1 MLATDA
7 YLAKL
12 EQTIASLKA
21 WTGFIADVAS
31 VETSDG
37 ASSWRLVIRPKAP
50 QACPV
55 ELLLRHDQLY
65 DIAGAS
71 EVYEDQP
78 ADDLELFL
86 PLLEA
91 VAEGRV
97 VTRTEQSKATGA
109 VYAVETRIAAAAGRT
124 WVRRRELPAARL
136 ADPEQTV
143 FADRHY
149 TPYR

>member
-21 WTGFIADVAS
+21 WTGFIADVAAI
-31 VETSDG
+31 ETSEG
-37 ASSWRLVIRPKAP
+37 ASSWRLVIRPRAP

-55 ELLLRHDQLY
+55 ELLVRHDQLY
-65 DIAGAS
+65 DIAVAG

-78 ADDLELFL
+78 AEDLELFL
-86 PLLEA
+86 PLLEGI
-91 VAEGRV
+91 AEGRV
-97 VTRTEQSKATGA
+97 VTRTEQSRATGA
-109 VYAVETRIAAAAGRT
+109 VYAVETRIAAPPGRT
-124 WVRRRELPAARL
+124 WVRRRETPAAKI
-136 ADPEQTV
+136 ADPELTICY
-143 FADRHY
+143 DRHY

>member
-21 WTGFIADVAS
+21 WTGFIADVAA
-31 VETSDG
+31 VETGDG

-65 DIAGAS
+65 DIAVAS
-71 EVYEDQP
+71 EVYEDQR
-78 ADDLELFL
+78 AEDLDGFL
-86 PLLEA
+86 RLIEA
-91 VAEGRV
+91 IAEGRV
-97 VTRTEQSKATGA
+97 VTRTEQSRATGA
-109 VYAVETRIAAAAGRT
+109 VYAVETRVDIAPGKA
-124 WVRRRELPAARL
+124 WVRRRELPAARI
-136 ADPEQTV
+136 ADPEQTI
-143 FADRHY
+143 FTDRHY

>member
-21 WTGFIADVAS
+21 WTGFIADVAAI
-31 VETSDG
+31 ETGEGS
-37 ASSWRLVIRPKAP
+37 SSWRLVIRPKAP

-65 DIAGAS
+65 DIAVAS

-91 VAEGRV
+91 IAEGRV
-97 VTRTEQSKATGA
+97 VTRTEQSRVTGA
-109 VYAVETRIAAAAGRT
+109 VYAVETRIATAAGKS
-124 WVRRRELPAARL
+124 WVRRRALPAARL
-136 ADPEQTV
+136 ADPEQTI
-143 FADRHY
+143 FTDRHY